1 MKIVKPHANVR
12 IEQEIIERLLTP
24 SDKAINETGVRL
36 PNALLGLWAS
46 LGYGYQKMYP
56 LSDMKSVN
64 DFIFWWLHYGQ
75 NEHPGFRAHINRY
88 LVDVL
93 HTDSRVVQGDHLKQS
108 TSALMDLIYSNRDDL
123 KILYPIDGEHR
134 IASLL
139 EWWYTFGFKE
149 YKIPNF
155 GLSLDLIGVLSE
167 IDPYGDF
174 GYGEQFT
181 KAARY
186 LYQYVGAWRQAYNL
200 FDVPG
205 AIQLMKYVV
214 TEVICSPEEL
224 NIFFLPSA
232 IDKLAELTSDF
243 TDFEADG
250 FRHYCLRLCTWGQ
263 TAPAQTKDEW
273 WTASGRQKCAKFIDA
288 LRGQPRGVQGYL
300 KRHNIAEA
308 HTITKLLE
316 SARAATRPT
325 HADNHLTA
333 VLTPDDVPAPAEGS
347 CEETANA
354 ALLDTWMKVLAETD
368 AFGSFGYGEQFTGLV
383 RYLYSHV
390 ETWRRAWDINV
401 LPGAAELVRHVLLD
415 LENGPDDLLLI
426 FTRDAIERLAVLS
439 NGFRD
444 FYTPGFKQYC
454 FNLSMWAKPLEDLE
468 LEAWWETFGHQRC
481 SRFINALALL
491 NAEGP
496 TLTKYLRREL
506 KKGSS
511 INESPSVAMIGY
523 PHGAFGIGE
532 DARLVGKALEMAGLK
547 SEMFMSARK
556 IISASPEFEQYP
568 PVSQYHGS
576 DVTIFCMP
584 AFDTLALLHD
594 FGPYPFTTGYRIGL
608 WQWELQEFP
617 KEAFAAF
624 SLVDEIWT
632 ISRHAADSF
641 RKKTTKPVHVIPLPV
656 YSELITPIQRARF
669 GIPEDAFLFGFAFDG
684 ASFIARKNPLALI
697 EAFQRAFPKT
707 DESVYLMI
715 KAMNTQN
722 ESVWKECLYRADTD
736 ARIVIIDEVLS
747 RGEANGLLNTCD
759 CIVSLHRAEGFG
771 RVMAE
776 ALYLGK
782 PVVTS
787 RYSGP
792 LDFMSDDTAYLV
804 DGELVDIKSD
814 DYPFWKGN
822 QWFQPEIQLA
832 AEEMR
837 KVRENRAQREAKAAA
852 GRLSIRENYSL
863 EACARFLSER
873 FQTITG
879 AGDQQ

>member
-1 MKIVKPHANVR
+1 MVNPHAHVR
-12 IEQEIIERLLTP
+12 IQQEIVEQLLTP
-24 SDKAINETGVRL
+24 SDKAINDVGARL

-56 LSDMKSVN
+56 LNDMESVN

-93 HTDSRVVQGDHLKQS
+93 HTDAHVFQGDSLKQS
-108 TSALMDLIYSNRDDL
+108 TSALMDLIYSKRDDL
-123 KILYPIDGEHR
+123 KILYPIAAERQKD
-134 IASLL
+134 SFL
-139 EWWYTFGFKE
+139 EWWYTFGFRE

-155 GLSLDLIGVLSE
+155 GLSLDLIGALSE
-167 IDPYGDF
+167 VDLYGDF

-200 FDVPG
+200 FDLPG
-205 AIQLMKYVV
+205 AIRLIQYVL
-214 TEVICSPEEL
+214 TEVITSPDDVS
-224 NIFFLPSA
+224 IFLLPSA
-232 IDKLAELTSDF
+232 IDDLAALTIDF
-243 TDFEADG
+243 TNFETDG
-250 FRHYCLRLCTWGQ
+250 FKRYCFRLCTWDQ
-263 TAPAQTKDEW
+263 ATTSKNQDEW
-273 WTASGRQKCAKFIDA
+273 WAEFGKKKCAKFIDA

-300 KRHNIAEA
+300 KRHNIAA
-308 HTITKLLE
+308 GRSVARLLE
-316 SARAATRPT
+316 SVRVAATRAHT
-325 HADNHLTA
+325 DNRLTA
-333 VLTPDDVPAPAEGS
+333 VPTPEDTPASGKNACDDA
-347 CEETANA
+347 ANA
-354 ALLDTWMKVLAETD
+354 ALLDTWMKALAKTD
-368 AFGSFGYGEQFTGLV
+368 SFGSFGYGEQFTGFV
-383 RYLYSHV
+383 RYLYSQV
-390 ETWRRAWDINV
+390 ETWRRAYDINV
-401 LPGAAELVRHVLLD
+401 LPGAAELVRHIVLD

-426 FTRDAIERLAVLS
+426 FTPDAIEGLAAVS

-444 FYTPGFKQYC
+444 FHTTVFKQYC
-454 FNLSMWAKPLEDLE
+454 FDLSMWGKPVEDVDLQV
-468 LEAWWETFGHQRC
+468 WWKTLGYERC
-481 SRFINALALL
+481 SRFISALACL
-491 NAEGP
+491 NTAGSA
-496 TLTKYLRREL
+496 LAKYLPEEL
-506 KKGSS
+506 KPCSFTEKG
-511 INESPSVAMIGY
+511 PSVAMIGY

-532 DARLVGKALEMAGLK
+532 DARLVGKALEIAGLK
-547 SEMFMSARK
+547 AETFMSARK
-556 IISASPEFEQYP
+556 IISASPEFEKFP
-568 PVSQYHGS
+568 PVSQYQGS

-617 KEAFAAF
+617 TEAFAAF

-632 ISRHAADSF
+632 ISHHAARSF

-697 EAFQRAFPKT
+697 EAFQRAFPKK
-707 DESVYLMI
+707 DQSVCLMI

-747 RGEANGLLNTCD
+747 RGEANGLLNACD

-782 PVVTS
+782 PVITS

-822 QWFQPEIQLA
+822 KWFQPEIQLA
-832 AEEMR
+832 ADEML
-837 KVRENRAQREAKAAA
+837 KVRENREEREAKAAA
-852 GRLSIRENYSL
+852 GRASIRENYSL
-863 EACARFLSER
+863 EACARFLSDR
-873 FQTITG
+873 LQIITG
-879 AGDQQ
+879 AGDQK

>member
-1 MKIVKPHANVR
+1 MVNPHANVR
-12 IEQEIIERLLTP
+12 IQQEIVEQLLTP
-24 SDKAINETGVRL
+24 SEKAINDTGARL

-56 LSDMKSVN
+56 LNDMESVN

-75 NEHPGFRAHINRY
+75 NEHPGFRAHINHY

-93 HTDSRVVQGDHLKQS
+93 HADSHVIQGDNLKQS
-108 TSALMDLIYSNRDDL
+108 TSALMDLIYSKRDDL
-123 KILYPIDGEHR
+123 KILYPIDGEQQKE
-134 IASLL
+134 SLL
-139 EWWYTFGFKE
+139 EWWYTFGFRE

-155 GLSLDLIGVLSE
+155 GLSLDLIGALTEVDLF
-167 IDPYGDF
+167 GDF

-181 KAARY
+181 RATRY
-186 LYQYVGAWRQAYNL
+186 LYQYVGAWRQKYDLLNI
-200 FDVPG
+200 PG
-205 AIQLMKYVV
+205 AIQLMQFIL
-214 TEVICSPEEL
+214 TEVVSNPDEI
-224 NIFFLPSA
+224 NIFILPAA
-232 IDKLAELTSDF
+232 IDNLAELTNDF
-243 TDFEADG
+243 TDFETDG
-250 FRHYCLRLCTWGQ
+250 FKQYCFRFCTWGSAAPSQ
-263 TAPAQTKDEW
+263 TVDEW
-273 WTASGRQKCAKFIDA
+273 WMASGKEQCTKFIGA
-288 LRGQPRGVQGYL
+288 LRGQPGGAQGYL
-300 KRHNIAEA
+300 KRHNIAA
-308 HTITKLLE
+308 GRTVARLLE
-316 SARAATRPT
+316 SVRAAATRA

-333 VLTPDDVPAPAEGS
+333 VPTAEDAPASGTNAS
-347 CEETANA
+347 DDAANA
-354 ALLDTWMKVLAETD
+354 VLLETWMEALAEP
-368 AFGSFGYGEQFTGLV
+368 AGYGSFGYGEQFTGFT
-383 RYLYSHV
+383 RHLYSEV
-390 ETWRRAWDINV
+390 EAWRRIYDINV
-401 LPGAAELVRHVLLD
+401 LPGAAGLLRHAALD

-426 FTRDAIERLAVLS
+426 FTPDAIEKLASLS
-439 NGFRD
+439 NGFSD
-444 FYTPGFKQYC
+444 FNTTGFKQYC
-454 FNLSMWAKPLEDLE
+454 FDLSMWGKPVEDIE
-468 LEAWWETFGHQRC
+468 LEAWWKAFGYQEC
-481 SRFINALALL
+481 SRFIRALACL
-491 NAEGP
+491 NPTGLAAARYLPGERESGHPVAEG
-496 TLTKYLRREL
+496 
-506 KKGSS
+506 S
-511 INESPSVAMIGY
+511 SVAMIGY

-532 DARLVGKALEMAGLK
+532 DARLVGKALEIAGLK
-547 SEMFMSARK
+547 SETYMSARK
-556 IISASPEFEQYP
+556 IISASPEFEKFP
-568 PVSQYHGS
+568 PVSKYQGS

-617 KEAFAAF
+617 TEAFAAF

-632 ISRHAADSF
+632 ISHHAASSF

-656 YSELITPIQRARF
+656 SSDLVTPISRARF

-707 DESVYLMI
+707 DQSVCLMV

-722 ESVWKECLYRADTD
+722 ESIWKECLYRADTD

-747 RGEANGLLNTCD
+747 RGEANGLLNACD

-782 PVVTS
+782 PVITS

-792 LDFMSDDTAYLV
+792 LDFVSDDTAYLV

-832 AEEMR
+832 AEEMV
-837 KVRENRAQREAKAAA
+837 KVRENREEREAKAAA
-852 GRLSIRENYSL
+852 GRASIRENYSL